1 MRIQLPGE
9 FLKRPLTF
17 LFLLYSRGV
26 LGVGSVVYLPDNNDP
41 PFLDTVPM
49 AIETGAIEPAVVVVS
64 VMNS

>member
-17 LFLLYSRGV
+17 LFLLYARGV
-26 LGVGSVVYLPDNNDP
+26 LGVGSVVYLPVNNDP
-41 PFLDTVPM
+41 PFLEVVPM